1 MKRIFSY
8 IMVALMLVT
17 ALPLVAK
24 EYKVEEVPMVHLQD
38 KTRYVSNPDGI
49 LSAQAVNT
57 MDQILYQLEQKTG
70 IETLVVAVEEI
81 EGGDCFEFAYQ
92 LGKQNGVGK
101 KGADNG
107 LVILLVR
114 DERCVQFVTGYG
126 IEGHLPD
133 AICKRIQER
142 TMFPLLRHGKWDEG
156 MVEGI
161 RAVNTYLT
169 DYDGWKASEAD
180 EEGQEMFAVFIGFAI
195 LILVFFI
202 ICYFVVREQTK
213 CPKCKK
219 HALQRSQTRLLSKKN
234 GIKTN
239 EVVYTC
245 KHCGHTVVKRE
256 QEEDENYTGFGGSGG
271 SLGGP
276 FVFGHGRGGTFH
288 GGGFGGGFS
297 GGSFGGGSFG
307 GGGAGGRF

>member
-1 MKRIFSY
+1 MKRFFAILLLLTLC
-8 IMVALMLVT
+8 IDLA
-17 ALPLVAK
+17 AR
-24 EYKVEEVPMVHLQD
+24 EYSVEDIPNVQLSN
-38 KTRYVSNPDGI
+38 RYRFTSNPDGI
-49 LSAQAVNT
+49 LSDWAVAKIDSICYDLRHRGIAQTA
-57 MDQILYQLEQKTG
+57 
-70 IETLVVAVEEI
+70 VVAVSEI
-81 EGGDCFEFAYQ
+81 DTDDVFDFAYE
-92 LGKQNGVGK
+92 LFSEWGVGSSSNS
-101 KGADNG
+101 GIG
-107 LVILLVR
+107 VLLVEQAR
-114 DERCVQFVTGYG
+114 EIRFVTGYG
-126 IEGHLPD
+126 VEGALPD

-180 EEGQEMFAVFIGFAI
+180 EEGEELLAVFGVMIVLF
-195 LILVFFI
+195 LIFFL
-202 ICYFVVREQTK
+202 ICYFVIREQTK

-219 HALQRSQTRLLSKKN
+219 HGLQRSQTRLLSKKN

-256 QEEDENYTGFGGSGG
+256 QEEDDNYTGFGGGGG

>member
-1 MKRIFSY
+1 
-8 IMVALMLVT
+8 
-17 ALPLVAK
+17 
-24 EYKVEEVPMVHLQD
+24 
-38 KTRYVSNPDGI
+38 
-49 LSAQAVNT
+49 
-57 MDQILYQLEQKTG
+57 
-70 IETLVVAVEEI
+70 
-81 EGGDCFEFAYQ
+81 
-92 LGKQNGVGK
+92 
-101 KGADNG
+101 
-107 LVILLVR
+107 
-114 DERCVQFVTGYG
+114 
-126 IEGHLPD
+126 
-133 AICKRIQER
+133 
-142 TMFPLLRHGKWDEG
+142 MFPLLRHGKWDEG
-156 MVEGI
+156 MVKGI

-180 EEGQEMFAVFIGFAI
+180 EESEELFAVFGVMIVLF
-195 LILVFFI
+195 LLFFL
-202 ICYFVVREQTK
+202 ICYAVVYAQTK
-213 CPKCKK
+213 CPQCKK
-219 HALQRSQTRLLSKKN
+219 HGLQRSQTRLLSKKN

-256 QEEDENYTGFGGSGG
+256 QEEDDNYTGFGGGGG